1 MAKLL
6 TGFDVISCF
15 SELLRRVNPLLTV
28 ICLQCV
34 DSFVGPWNLKPKCR
48 SALSPSRSSITPYA
62 IERAQK
68 SCLENTRYKLSELPC
83 ICHQQRLNS
92 REISLFCG
100 VSTNNPVWTYFCNCT
115 ALSGK
120 IFLKQSNKSLH
131 SMRDIGQHSIF
142 LRIIAS
148 PRQLYI
154 YLKYIYISLVAEVSI
169 ILCQFWWIASHHYL
183 RKNFLFR
190 DSLSKRFLF

>member
-34 DSFVGPWNLKPKCR
+34 DSFVGPWNLRPKCR
-48 SALSPSRSSITPYA
+48 SALSPSRSSITPSA

-92 REISLFCG
+92 REIYLFLQETMGLLATFEDEVFQMWNLSISKKMAQSLKGSLIIRTQDEKSTLRVNFSRDLSSLLRE
-100 VSTNNPVWTYFCNCT
+100 VSPYSECVIPAFY
-115 ALSGK
+115 S
-120 IFLKQSNKSLH
+120 I
-131 SMRDIGQHSIF
+131 SIF
-142 LRIIAS
+142 FN
-148 PRQLYI
+148 
-154 YLKYIYISLVAEVSI
+154 
-169 ILCQFWWIASHHYL
+169 CQ
-183 RKNFLFR
+183 K
-190 DSLSKRFLF
+190 